1 MTENNYDK
9 IKLIILRAALVLV
22 GAGMGFLALWQY
34 FTFYPNVVRHEFQI
48 VISVVSSALIALIFG
63 LSAKAV
69 YRLICSIA
77 DATLRL
83 KERVGARGIV
93 AAVLGLVAAGVPVMV
108 FDVIIRRYVDIW
120 AVRLLTDILM
130 YILSAAGCCVGFT
143 KWLNMGGADKAEK
156 AKNADNA
163 DGAEK
168 TYRPLPAVGYLLSAE
183 CFADERVITAV
194 NTLINV
200 KVCDGAYKA
209 LCLYHEGGSDAA
221 RLMDALIKSGKLSV
235 IAGKDF
241 DGAEG
246 YELME
251 KQLANN
257 KRLRLISRSGEM
269 SLSAFT
275 QPTAEMKNALSH
287 ANERERVFGFAE

>member
-9 IKLIILRAALVLV
+9 IKLIILRAALVLI
-22 GAGMGFLALWQY
+22 GASMGFLALWQY
-34 FTFYPNVVRHEFQI
+34 FIFYPNVVRREFQI

-69 YRLICSIA
+69 YRLIGSIVA
-77 DATLRL
+77 ATLRL
-83 KERVGARGIV
+83 KESVGARGIV

-143 KWLNMGGADKAEK
+143 KWLNMGGSDKAEK
-156 AKNADNA
+156 AKNAD
-163 DGAEK
+163 GAEK
-168 TYRPLPAVGYLLSAE
+168 EYRPFSPVGYLLAAE

-221 RLMDALIKSGKLSV
+221 RLMDALIKDGKLSV
-235 IAGKDF
+235 ISGKDF
-241 DGAEG
+241 DSAEG
-246 YELME
+246 YDQME
-251 KQLANN
+251 KQLAYG
-257 KRLRLISRSGEM
+257 KRLRRIARTGDM
-269 SLSAFT
+269 SLALFAK
-275 QPTAEMKNALSH
+275 PTAQMKDALLPVG
-287 ANERERVFGFAE
+287 EREQVFGFAE